1 MSAPPAAEVLSLDAP
16 LTCACPTTG
25 LQLQVSAPD
34 LVLLCCS
41 RCGTIVAGQ
50 PVAGEAGPIGLLRL
64 ELPEEAAQQVRQAAG
79 VPMDA
84 TLAEVL
90 GAVLACTQP
99 VALRVAQT
107 RLGVRPNLL
116 TELRDALYQPDE
128 PTQFL
133 TLQLVA
139 RMPTVPRELRAASL
153 HAIAHH
159 LNADPS
165 GAELAVALTALYAVA
180 EFGQHLRPQVERIC
194 QRMSAVHSEPA
205 AMTLQIARAAL
216 VKMDRAAVAAKDR
229 FHAVRSQLI
238 ALLRKDQ
245 QEEAKALLS
254 STYPEDDPDD
264 PDGGMTARMEIC
276 ESAAAQLGGTIP
288 DQAVRHILLSWALH
302 CAEIFASWATAGGEG
317 MSRMIAVHRLRGL
330 VRKNH

>member
-1 MSAPPAAEVLSLDAP
+1 
-16 LTCACPTTG
+16 
-25 LQLQVSAPD
+25 
-34 LVLLCCS
+34 
-41 RCGTIVAGQ
+41 
-50 PVAGEAGPIGLLRL
+50 
-64 ELPEEAAQQVRQAAG
+64 
-79 VPMDA
+79 MDA
-84 TLAEVL
+84 S
-90 GAVLACTQP
+90 
-99 VALRVAQT
+99 
-107 RLGVRPNLL
+107 
-116 TELRDALYQPDE
+116 
-128 PTQFL
+128 
-133 TLQLVA
+133 LQLVA

-153 HAIAHH
+153 HAIAQH
-159 LNADPS
+159 LRADPS